1 MKNPMSHSPLRLFVL
16 CLWVGVCT
24 ANVTPQQDD
33 TIRRRAMFVNK
44 RADGL
49 EIKILKLN
57 GGVEETVSPSQEFR
71 AGDELRLA
79 FRSNFDGHVYFV
91 NVAPNSD
98 TNVIYHSQVKADQEN
113 TLPSGKE
120 VIQFNNEVGVEVLK
134 IVLSREAIPVFDEAR
149 KSANGYLGKTPD
161 SVVKELRTRSAP
173 APSGEKTESVGI
185 LSPNNDPGARCRGL
199 KLAIGDKFRCRGLVL
214 ASGNSVPDRGTIAI
228 VMPEEAKEK
237 TDDGRLKAG
246 DVVVID
252 LHLKHV
258 Q

>member
-24 ANVTPQQDD
+24 TNVTPQQDD

-113 TLPSGKE
+113 TLPGGRDS
-120 VIQFNNEVGVEVLK
+120 IQFNNEVGVEVLK

-149 KSANGYLGKTPD
+149 KSANGYLGKTSE
-161 SVVKELRTRSAP
+161 SVAKELTRSLPSP
-173 APSGEKTESVGI
+173 ADKKTENVGI
-185 LSPNNDPGARCRGL
+185 VQPNNDPGARCRGL

-214 ASGNSVPDRGTIAI
+214 ASGSAKSNQGTVAIA
-228 VMPEEAKEK
+228 MSEETKEK
-237 TDDGRLKAG
+237 ADDGRLKAG
-246 DVVVID
+246 DVIVID